1 MEQGWTRNVVDG
13 GTVGGPVVQAG
24 SIGVVHLHT
33 DARPQPEPAETP
45 PADPWVRAVGD
56 SAVWKHVAGDRDA
69 RAHRELAEA
78 VAARLAGIRA
88 GVGVP
93 PDAGVPA
100 EARVPPDS
108 GVPAED
114 RTDPWD
120 DPGLPTRFLEQV
132 EWLLGEPGAG
142 PDLDLYPAEAAL
154 LALFPFLYRA
164 HCLLRVEQLAAIAP
178 WSLAPR
184 AEPSADRRAFE
195 VFTEGDEALVQRA
208 RRDAAAEPAVG
219 WWLFHR
225 WLAQQREFAG
235 ADPVRRLLDELGAT
249 ADGLGE
255 ALAPRRVTALLHGLR
270 RGPDVCHPE
279 FLTLLPTDDRAR
291 SGPGHQR
298 IRDQRLALL
307 LALAHGMAV
316 EMTALPSIVAE
327 HLPIPYPV
335 DLDALRRTLDTAHWG
350 GPHDHPVLR
359 AECRHEAVVEGLR
372 EYTARADELLHTV
385 RRTARDRITQ
395 PLPEL
400 PTRLSSDG
408 VVPSEGAF
416 DGYARF
422 RGDGRRVLDL
432 AMGIQLYKSRDLA
445 VRELYQNALDACR
458 YRRARGEYLDRTGQ
472 PASTPYLGR
481 IAFVQDVDEDGREY
495 LECQDDGVGMGDA
508 ELRGVFSRA
517 GSRFAEQ
524 LEFTLERA
532 AWERLDPP
540 VTLYPNSRF
549 GIGVLSYFMLADDIR
564 VTTCRMGPDGVPGP
578 VYEVSVCGPGHLFRI
593 VQVAARGREPGT
605 RVRLYLRPDTLE
617 EGWSSVD
624 VLERVLGIAEFPTG
638 ARHGGGPESTWVPGV
653 LRARHGN
660 QGEDFALNAHGSLT
674 VWPDAP
680 EGVDV
685 VWCEQGGALLVDGLL
700 VEPQVR
706 HTGIF
711 GGKVS
716 GLTGAVVN
724 LSGSRSPGT
733 LSVDRRHV
741 VDDVAPV
748 VGELLRQ
755 AAGVLAD
762 AEADRGVPGFEWVC
776 RVAKESPVLA
786 DIVTSALAAKGRT
799 LTYKGLSFGAP
810 GAGFLPMDFSLLP
823 RWRRGDRYTP
833 ARWAN
838 DGKDVDD
845 HIYLWRLLAR
855 RHPALEGL
863 EEVCPGI
870 RDSGPVLRA
879 VPSDQWILRST
890 TQRLAFIPD
899 AARSLGSAPREL
911 ARRMAV
917 LGFAK
922 VDPRH
927 WAPDALLTQAGARA
941 FEDPSDPDGLTLHER
956 VTADGLQ
963 KAATRMRSGVDET
976 AAHLRRFGFTVP
988 EHVERL
994 AAASDELLVAA
1005 PGTYGAGLL
1014 DADAVVPPGHI
1025 AEVSIASGMSVP
1037 EVCRRLAAYGLAV
1050 DPGGLPERPSTED
1063 LVLLSARGT
1072 GKAPWLD
1079 RAEVTPPG
1087 HLLQAVKQLGLP
1099 LTGVLARLKGL
1110 GFTVPDVLPP
1120 DAGPEDLALLTDDF
1134 ERVFLTSAASPLYAF
1149 VLDGANG
1156 LPELRRKVA
1165 RLRSYGFEIA
1175 LDVPSRP
1182 TALDREILRPYGPF
1196 NWWTPSN
1203 APVPFT
1209 HVVMAAREL
1218 GTSPRDIAKRL
1229 RACGIT
1235 PSHDDLPP
1243 GVSFGEATD
1252 LLRLGDTPETEVPEA
1267 HHFSLQ
1273 YLHHAAIRRR
1283 TTLTEVV
1290 DLIRNLGV
1298 PLPHPADTI
1307 RAALARVPRPPCNE
1321 MVGHGEQRLPVA
1333 QVYGERRPARVGRAA
1348 PFPGQRP

>member
-1 MEQGWTRNVVDG
+1 MEQGGTRNVVDG

-24 SIGVVHLHT
+24 SIGVVHLHAT
-33 DARPQPEPAETP
+33 APPPADTAGA
-45 PADPWVRAVGD
+45 PADPWVRAVAG
-56 SAVWKHVAGDRDA
+56 SAVWEHVAGDRDA

-78 VAARLAGIRA
+78 VAARLAGIRTEA
-88 GVGVP
+88 ASRA
-93 PDAGVPA
+93 DAH
-100 EARVPPDS
+100 
-108 GVPAED
+108 
-114 RTDPWD
+114 TDPWD
-120 DPGLPTRFLEQV
+120 DPGLPTRFLGQV

-164 HCLLRVEQLAAIAP
+164 HCLLRVEQLAAVAP
-178 WSLAPR
+178 WSLAPMP
-184 AEPSADRRAFE
+184 EPSPDRRAFE

-624 VLERVLGIAEFPTG
+624 VLERVLGIAEFPTS

-653 LRARHGN
+653 LRAREPSRR
-660 QGEDFALNAHGSLT
+660 GEDFALNAHGDL
-674 VWPDAP
+674 VPWPDAP

-706 HTGIF
+706 ETGVF
-711 GGKVS
+711 GGKGS

-724 LSGSRSPGT
+724 LSGLRSPKM

-741 VDDVAPV
+741 VDDVAPL
-748 VGELLRQ
+748 VGDLLRQ
-755 AAGVLAD
+755 AARTI
-762 AEADRGVPGFEWVC
+762 AEADGDIPDFEWVC
-776 RVAKESPVLA
+776 RVAHESPVLA
-786 DIVTSALAAKGRT
+786 DILASALDAEERT
-799 LTYKGLSFGAP
+799 LTYRGLPFGTP
-810 GAGFLPMDFSLLP
+810 EAGFLPMDASLLP
-823 RWRRGDRYTP
+823 GAGGRESFAP
-833 ARWAN
+833 SPWA
-838 DGKDVDD
+838 DKGKNAVD
-845 HIYLWRLLAR
+845 HVYLWRLLAR
-855 RHPALEGL
+855 RPHPALDSL
-863 EEVCPGI
+863 AEVCPEI
-870 RDSGPVLRA
+870 RDVGPVLRA
-879 VPSDQWILRST
+879 VPSDQWLLGST
-890 TQRLAFIPD
+890 ARRLHGIP
-899 AARSLGSAPREL
+899 AAAHYLGSASHEP
-911 ARRMAV
+911 ARRMAG
-917 LGFAK
+917 LGFPD
-922 VDPRH
+922 VDPAR
-927 WAPDALLTQAGARA
+927 WATDARLTAANALA
-941 FEDPSDPDGLTLHER
+941 FGDPYSSAWSIQHDS
-956 VTADGLQ
+956 VTATQLLH
-963 KAATRMRSGVDET
+963 AATRMRSDVPET

-988 EHVERL
+988 EYVERQ
-994 AAASDELLVAA
+994 AAAPDEVLFTS
-1005 PGTYGAGLL
+1005 PDTDRTGLL
-1014 DADAVVPPGHI
+1014 HSYDVVPPGHI
-1025 AEVSIASGMSVP
+1025 ADASIRWGLPVT
-1037 EVCRRLAAYGLAV
+1037 EVCDRLTAYGLAG
-1050 DPGGLPERPSTED
+1050 DPGGLPERPSEED
-1063 LVLLSARGT
+1063 RVLLSVDLDGES
-1072 GKAPWLD
+1072 PWLD
-1079 RAEVTPPG
+1079 RERTTPPG
-1087 HLLQAVKQLGLP
+1087 HALHAMEALGLP
-1099 LTGVLARLKGL
+1099 LAAVLARLTEL
-1110 GFTVPDVLPP
+1110 GFTVPEVFPA
-1120 DAGPEDLALLTDDF
+1120 DASPEDAWLLQEMDDRTYLHPA
-1134 ERVFLTSAASPLYAF
+1134 EGPLY
-1149 VLDGANG
+1149 VVLLDGTDG
-1156 LPELRRKVA
+1156 LAELRRKLA
-1165 RLRSYGFEIA
+1165 RLRSYGFDIA
-1175 LDVPSRP
+1175 LDVPARP
-1182 TALDREILRPYGPF
+1182 TALDREILRPHGPF
-1196 NWWTPSN
+1196 PWWTPSDE
-1203 APVPFT
+1203 PVPFP
-1209 HVVMAAREL
+1209 HVLMAARAL

-1229 RACGIT
+1229 RACGVT

-1243 GVSFGEATD
+1243 GVSFTEAVG
-1252 LLRLGDTPETEVPEA
+1252 LLRLDEGEEDQPPLISD
-1267 HHFSLQ
+1267 FPLQ
-1273 YLHHAAIRRR
+1273 YLHRIALRRNS
-1283 TTLTEVV
+1283 TLTEVV

-1321 MVGHGEQRLPVA
+1321 NANG
-1333 QVYGERRPARVGRAA
+1333 
-1348 PFPGQRP
+1348 